1 MDDYVVKK
9 ITQTPG
15 QFAVDEHLS
24 RPSSDKDY
32 LTYLHKISLRLRDR
46 HALSSLLQTLVRA
59 FVKFA
64 QADKGNLQLYDPI
77 SHTLH
82 TVSSHGFDKEM
93 RQSLPL
99 LNEGQS
105 PCRRAAMEAK
115 TIHIDT
121 INNPALNQ
129 NDPAMALLQRSGIC
143 SMMAMPVIAYGR
155 LLGVIA
161 LYWKRSYYPDREVLK
176 ILDLLAHET
185 ANLIQHR
192 QHEETLQAQKIK
204 AEESRHAKD
213 LFLATLSHELRSPLT
228 AILTWAQ
235 LLKSKHISK
244 EKLAI
249 GLNAIEDSAMTQN
262 TIINDLMDIS
272 GTILGKIS
280 LDMQPADLNQLIHIS
295 VDSMRASAEKKSVSL
310 RLSCSKPL
318 IVSCDPTRIKQ
329 VFSNLLANAIKFTPE
344 GGEITIQSQSH
355 VQPRQRFAEIVVS
368 DNGKG
373 IKAEFLSSIFML
385 FNQGFIKQKEGFG
398 LGLALANNLIK
409 LHGGSI
415 NARSGGENKGTSF
428 TIHLPLL

>member
-318 IVSCDPTRIKQ
+318 IVSCDR
-329 VFSNLLANAIKFTPE
+329 V
-344 GGEITIQSQSH
+344 
-355 VQPRQRFAEIVVS
+355 
-368 DNGKG
+368 
-373 IKAEFLSSIFML
+373 
-385 FNQGFIKQKEGFG
+385 
-398 LGLALANNLIK
+398 
-409 LHGGSI
+409 
-415 NARSGGENKGTSF
+415 
-428 TIHLPLL
+428 

>member
-1 MDDYVVKK
+1 MDEYVVKK
-9 ITQTPG
+9 ITQTPDH
-15 QFAVDEHLS
+15 FAADEQ
-24 RPSSDKDY
+24 PSSPSPDKDY
-32 LTYLHKISLRLRDR
+32 LTVLHKISLRLRNR
-46 HALSSLLQTLVRA
+46 HALSSLLQTLNRA

-64 QADKGNLQLYDPI
+64 RADKGNIQLYDPL
-77 SHTLH
+77 SHMLH
-82 TVSSHGFDKEM
+82 TVSSHGFNKEM

-99 LNEGQS
+99 LNEEQS
-105 PCRRAAMEAK
+105 PCRMAAMDAK
-115 TIHIDT
+115 TIHVDL
-121 INNPALNQ
+121 INDSAFDHPC
-129 NDPAMALLQRSGIC
+129 PAMAWLMKSGIC
-143 SMMAMPVIAYGR
+143 SMMTIPIIAYGR

-161 LYWKRSYYPDREVLK
+161 LYWKRHCYPDRKVLT

-192 QHEETLQAQKIK
+192 QHEEILQAQKIK
-204 AEESRHAKD
+204 AEESSHAKD

-235 LLKSKHISK
+235 LLKSQHISK

-272 GTILGKIS
+272 GTILGKIT
-280 LDMQPADLNQLIHIS
+280 LDMQPADLSQLIRLC
-295 VDSMRASAEKKSVSL
+295 VDSIRASAEKKSVSL
-310 RLSCSKPL
+310 RMCCSKPL
-318 IVSCDPTRIKQ
+318 IVSCDQTRIKQ

-355 VQPRQRFAEIVVS
+355 IHPNQRFAEIVVS

-385 FNQGFIKQKEGFG
+385 FNQGFIKQREGFG

-409 LHGGSI
+409 LHGGTIKAHSE
-415 NARSGGENKGTSF
+415 GENKGASF
-428 TIHLPLL
+428 TIQLPLL